1 MSFIGA
7 TGLDEVQEQFDI
19 LKDEIDA
26 NASYINTLVGIPDPT
41 HLPFFG
47 VNILNPGLYGLV
59 ERAEVNIKALQT
71 QQGTSSTA
79 ISGIETSI
87 TGIEASITG
96 IGGQITAVEGSISTI
111 QFVELPLLSASIVTA
126 GGVAADALVKANR
139 SLGIWDE
146 SGNNVYHKKSG
157 NVGIGTTFGSVL
169 NNKLEV
175 NGNINIPTGSTFRI
189 NNEPFNYSHL
199 AGTQPISSKWTNATD
214 TSTNIF
220 YNTGNVGIGKT
231 TAIINRLEVGGN
243 LNISTGSK
251 YKIGDVNL
259 AFSDLA
265 GTLSYNSLTD
275 KLTQG
280 TNITITG
287 NVINNTYSLPTAGV
301 GTGGTLGGVKVDG
314 TTITITN
321 QVISAVAGAQQVN
334 SDWTQTNS
342 SLKSFIQ
349 NKPTAG
355 ANISFANNQI
365 SLTDF
370 VGIGTTPPSGNTKL
384 DVNGNINSTGLRINN
399 LAIGSDPTQNIINL
413 SGNKLLINDKPD
425 TERIAE
431 TFTTHTSLSEPSVS
445 PNIIVADAY
454 YPRVPATN
462 SLTWTDNGKTIVCK
476 VSDPVFDTGYLY
488 KLFNHIITSQ
498 DHYHSQAIYTGTGN
512 TYAGA
517 TRFKTFAGIA
527 ISIDFGR
534 SIYPERMRIAPRPLQ
549 AGFTGNAFI
558 LGAPKA
564 FKIFAS
570 DDASC
575 WNDNNHSSWT
585 QIHDQTTSLSYV
597 NEQYTIVNFTANLPK
612 YRYYTMVVL
621 STIGNYAGGY
631 MIFSEWNVG
640 GDEKIDAIPE
650 YNSGSLTHK
659 TLTFTFNKENIQAY
673 YKFNNST
680 SLGLDSNPSTTKY
693 NLTPTIIGGTGGYN
707 TAINIEGA
715 SFQATNDGDYLEGD
729 FPLKSMFDSST
740 TGISISFWVYK
751 KLATYG
757 NPYNTSIFHFYH
769 PTIST
774 LDISMSLGHFNA
786 IYKTNFSIQ
795 YGAGG
800 EIYSSGFGNVLAFDT
815 WYHYVLVITKT
826 GNIKVYFNGVNL
838 NLVTGTTD
846 ATIRT
851 YGGSVY
857 PLPTSSFPNTTKLKI
872 FNPTAPAGFSGN
884 IDEFYVFNKEL
895 TQDDI
900 TLLYNKTY
908 TLPINQYSL
917 SVSSDTSISINSGT
931 FQYLSGNYTISV
943 GATQSSVVIA
953 GGISQAG
960 QTDPYPLQNGSTI
973 AIRYYMLRRTISVD
987 YYKKSGFIKYVPS
1000 LVGGEFPDTGSW
1012 QIVDIDN
1019 QALGEFAGT
1028 ISFDRVI
1035 GNLPLDKLQNLDMS
1049 KITTGN
1055 LPFSRIDGNLAASRL
1070 DLSSGIT
1077 LPADI
1082 TAITSGG
1089 NGRVYYINNGASIYS
1104 GYGTG
1109 DIIQF
1114 RNADNTTLLSVNSDT
1129 SVRSAAFIATACF
1142 ARGGGYDIRIASFSS
1157 GMYIE
1162 MGTEASFN
1170 AAYLRIGAYNSG
1182 NFFESNSN
1190 RNILFDIYSGIASGT
1205 RRQWE
1210 FNINGGSYNHLNT
1223 TTWNQQSDHRIK
1235 ENIVKADLKK
1245 CYDNVKNIN
1254 LYRFNYI
1261 ETFNTSKQDKN
1272 KLGYIAQEVKK
1283 HFPKAINIKKV
1294 RLSDNR
1300 EIPDTLSIDVEQI
1313 NLSLYGAV
1321 KQLIKIVEKQNKR
1334 IKTLETLLNI
1344 EVSDDIENDAGE
1356 AYEKI
1361 IYEEEINI
1369 DDIEPTEPSTEV

>member
-1 MSFIGA
+1 MGGYIGA

-111 QFVELPLLSASIVTA
+111 QFVELPVLSASIVTA

-146 SGNNVYHKKSG
+146 NGNDVYHKKSG

-199 AGTQPISSKWTNATD
+199 AGTPPVSSKWTNATD

-220 YNTGNVGIGKT
+220 YNTGNVGIGT
-231 TAIINRLEVGGN
+231 ISGIINRLEVGGN
-243 LNISTGSK
+243 INIPLSSN
-251 YKIGDVNL
+251 YKINNQPL
-259 AFSDLA
+259 NYSHLA

-314 TTITITN
+314 TTVTITN

-334 SDWTQTNS
+334 SDWTQTNT

-349 NKPTAG
+349 NKPTEG
-355 ANISFANNQI
+355 ANITFANNQI

-425 TERIAE
+425 TERTAE
-431 TFTTHTSLSEPSVS
+431 TFTPHTSLTEPSVS

-476 VSDPVFDTGYLY
+476 VSDAVLNTAYVY
-488 KLFNHIITSQ
+488 YLFNHIITSQ
-498 DHYHSQAIYTGTGN
+498 DHYHSLPSYTATGN

-549 AGFTGNAFI
+549 AGFTGDAFI

-585 QIHDQTTSLSYV
+585 QIHDQTTGLTYT

-631 MIFSEWNVG
+631 MMFSEWNVG

-659 TLTFTFNKENIQAY
+659 TLTFTYDPTKNAEYLAQQKTGVGGWRIVRFLPPNLNRWYVGNYINTTTINVPIIGTPYNYTNEWAVPFGTFDEMFFGTFDMTHWLQCPKSSVLGAYSYTERNIIKSSAKNYAYTAKWWNRSATGGEDPWISINNMDTDQLIVYGENSFQGNLFIT
-673 YKFNNST
+673 ST
-680 SLGLDSNPSTTKY
+680 FGGMCVLVRDSTASALVPQPNTY
-693 NLTPTIIGGTGGYN
+693 NL
-707 TAINIEGA
+707 
-715 SFQATNDGDYLEGD
+715 S
-729 FPLKSMFDSST
+729 
-740 TGISISFWVYK
+740 
-751 KLATYG
+751 
-757 NPYNTSIFHFYH
+757 
-769 PTIST
+769 
-774 LDISMSLGHFNA
+774 
-786 IYKTNFSIQ
+786 
-795 YGAGG
+795 
-800 EIYSSGFGNVLAFDT
+800 
-815 WYHYVLVITKT
+815 
-826 GNIKVYFNGVNL
+826 
-838 NLVTGTTD
+838 VT
-846 ATIRT
+846 
-851 YGGSVY
+851 
-857 PLPTSSFPNTTKLKI
+857 
-872 FNPTAPAGFSGN
+872 
-884 IDEFYVFNKEL
+884 
-895 TQDDI
+895 
-900 TLLYNKTY
+900 
-908 TLPINQYSL
+908 
-917 SVSSDTSISINSGT
+917 SDTSISINSGA

-943 GATQSSVVIA
+943 GSAQSSVVIA
-953 GGISQAG
+953 GISQAG

-973 AIRYYMLRRTISVD
+973 AIRYYMLRRTITLD

-1000 LVGGEFPDTGSW
+1000 LIGGEFPDTGSW
-1012 QIVDIDN
+1012 QIVDMDN
-1019 QALGEFAGT
+1019 QALDEFGGSIT
-1028 ISFDRVI
+1028 FNKVM
-1035 GNLPLDKLQNLDMS
+1035 GNLPLDKLQDIDMS

-1055 LPFSRIDGNLAASRL
+1055 LPFSRIDGNLPANKLDNLDMSKITTGQLDYTRL
-1070 DLSSGIT
+1070 NGQDAIVNNRFLRIVEPYEAPTINTSGIW
-1077 LPADI
+1077 
-1082 TAITSGG
+1082 TSKY
-1089 NGRVYYINNGASIYS
+1089 RVFTNLHLNHYGAQYGYYRYYASIS
-1104 GYGTG
+1104 
-1109 DIIQF
+1109 
-1114 RNADNTTLLSVNSDT
+1114 
-1129 SVRSAAFIATACF
+1129 
-1142 ARGGGYDIRIASFSS
+1142 
-1157 GMYIE
+1157 
-1162 MGTEASFN
+1162 
-1170 AAYLRIGAYNSG
+1170 
-1182 NFFESNSN
+1182 SN
-1190 RNILFDIYSGIASGT
+1190 RNDGWGDRHKYWFGV
-1205 RRQWE
+1205 
-1210 FNINGGSYNHLNT
+1210 
-1223 TTWNQQSDHRIK
+1223 
-1235 ENIVKADLKK
+1235 VK
-1245 CYDNVKNIN
+1245 
-1254 LYRFNYI
+1254 F
-1261 ETFNTSKQDKN
+1261 S
-1272 KLGYIAQEVKK
+1272 
-1283 HFPKAINIKKV
+1283 H
-1294 RLSDNR
+1294 
-1300 EIPDTLSIDVEQI
+1300 
-1313 NLSLYGAV
+1313 
-1321 KQLIKIVEKQNKR
+1321 
-1334 IKTLETLLNI
+1334 KT
-1344 EVSDDIENDAGE
+1344 
-1356 AYEKI
+1356 
-1361 IYEEEINI
+1361 NI
-1369 DDIEPTEPSTEV
+1369 DGVDGFTNNTAAYNMYTNATGYCVINPTSSSDGVWWLNFTLTTAERTDQAIVILH

>member
-111 QFVELPLLSASIVTA
+111 QFVEIPALSASIVTA
-126 GGVAADALVKANR
+126 AGVAGDALVKANR
-139 SLGIWDE
+139 LLNIWEE
-146 SGNNVYHKKSG
+146 SGDNVYHKKSG
-157 NVGIGTTFGSVL
+157 NVGIGITFAGLL

-175 NGNINIPTGSTFRI
+175 NGNINIPLSSNYKIG
-189 NNEPFNYSHL
+189 NQPLNYSHL
-199 AGTQPISSKWTNATD
+199 AGTPPVSSKWTNATD
-214 TSTNIF
+214 TSTNIY
-220 YNTGNVGIGKT
+220 YNTGNVGIGTISGITNK
-231 TAIINRLEVGGN
+231 LEVGGN
-243 LNISTGSK
+243 INIPLSSN
-251 YKIGDVNL
+251 YKINNQPL
-259 AFSDLA
+259 NYSHLA

-275 KLTQG
+275 KLTAG
-280 TNITITG
+280 TNINIVG
-287 NVINNTYSLPTAGV
+287 NAINNTYSLPTAGV

-314 TTITITN
+314 TTIQITN

-334 SDWTQTNS
+334 SDWTQTNA

-349 NKPTAG
+349 NKPILFDGNYNSLTNKPTAG

-462 SLTWTDNGKTIVCK
+462 SLTWTDYGKTIVCK
-476 VSDPVFDTGYLY
+476 VSDPVFDAGYLY
-488 KLFNHIITSQ
+488 KLFNNIITSQ
-498 DHYHSQAIYTGTGN
+498 DNYHSQQSYTATGN

-549 AGFTGNAFI
+549 AGFTGNDFI

-585 QIHDQTTSLSYV
+585 QIHDQTTGLTYT

-631 MIFSEWNVG
+631 MIFSEWNIG

-650 YNSGSLTHK
+650 GNPITHK
-659 TLTFTFNKENIQAY
+659 TLNFKYTKPTDNLIFNYRIDESPYSWLEAY
-673 YKFNNST
+673 NEAIAI
-680 SLGLDSNPSTTKY
+680 GRRM
-693 NLTPTIIGGTGGYN
+693 PT
-707 TAINIEGA
+707 
-715 SFQATNDGDYLEGD
+715 YLE
-729 FPLKSMFDSST
+729 LKTYMADYP
-740 TGISISFWVYK
+740 SIVA
-751 KLATYG
+751 L
-757 NPYNTSIFHFYH
+757 
-769 PTIST
+769 
-774 LDISMSLGHFNA
+774 FNG
-786 IYKTNFSIQ
+786 T
-795 YGAGG
+795 
-800 EIYSSGFGNVLAFDT
+800 DT
-815 WYHYVLVITKT
+815 WSPCI
-826 GNIKVYFNGVNL
+826 
-838 NLVTGTTD
+838 
-846 ATIRT
+846 
-851 YGGSVY
+851 
-857 PLPTSSFPNTTKLKI
+857 
-872 FNPTAPAGFSGN
+872 NPASTAPNNRDWIQIGNLSHARGKSHFSEVNGYPSWGDN
-884 IDEFYVFNKEL
+884 SDYSLARVYWEVVDLN
-895 TQDDI
+895 QA
-900 TLLYNKTY
+900 NTY
-908 TLPINQYSL
+908 TL
-917 SVSSDTSISINSGT
+917 SVSEGTSISINSGA

-943 GATQSSVVIA
+943 GATQSSVLA
-953 GGISQAG
+953 LSG
-960 QTDPYPLQNGSTI
+960 QTNPYPLQNGSTI
-973 AIRYYMLRRTISVD
+973 AIRYSMLRRTISLD

-1012 QIVDIDN
+1012 AIVDIDN

-1129 SVRSAAFIATACF
+1129 SVRSAAFIAQGLI
-1142 ARGGGYDIRIASFSS
+1142 ARGGGYDIRTFSGS
-1157 GMYIE
+1157 TGMYIE
-1162 MGTEASFN
+1162 MGNENTFIPH
-1170 AAYLRIGAYNSG
+1170 YFRL
-1182 NFFESNSN
+1182 
-1190 RNILFDIYSGIASGT
+1190 
-1205 RRQWE
+1205 
-1210 FNINGGSYNHLNT
+1210 GSYGGVSFIESGYSKNIVFRVYSSYIPTGTYKQWAFNEGGASYNGFNSS
-1223 TTWNQQSDHRIK
+1223 TWTVPSDHRIK
-1235 ENIVKADLKK
+1235 ENIVKADLKT

-1254 LYRFNYI
+1254 LYRYNFI
-1261 ETFNTSKQDKN
+1261 DAFETGSNDKN
-1272 KLGYIAQEVKK
+1272 KLGYIAQEVEKY
-1283 HFPKAINIKKV
+1283 FPKATYRQKK
-1294 RLSDNR
+1294 RLNDKR
-1300 EIPDTLSIDVEQI
+1300 EVPDLLSIDVEQI

>member
-1 MSFIGA
+1 MGGYIGA

-139 SLGIWDE
+139 SLDIWEE

-157 NVGIGTTFGSVL
+157 NVGIGITYDGLL

-220 YNTGNVGIGKT
+220 FNTGNVGIGKT

-259 AFSDLA
+259 AFSDLG

-275 KLTQG
+275 KPTLFDGNYNSLTNKLTQG

-314 TTITITN
+314 TTIQITN

-334 SDWTQTNS
+334 SDWTQTNT

-425 TERIAE
+425 TERYVE
-431 TFTTHTSLSEPSVS
+431 TFTTHTSLSEPS
-445 PNIIVADAY
+445 
-454 YPRVPATN
+454 
-462 SLTWTDNGKTIVCK
+462 
-476 VSDPVFDTGYLY
+476 
-488 KLFNHIITSQ
+488 ITSPTFNSSIRAFV
-498 DHYHSQAIYTGTGN
+498 HSGGTEDQTSYNITIGQNTICDILIVGGGGGGTAGHGAGGGAGQLVFINNAILNGTYTIKVGKGGNGSTLSGTSSTMGTLTNGTKGGDSHFGSVIAEGGGISVNDTLKNGGSGAGGDGHLADGGVGGKGLKNATIDTFSSGVVYSKGNDGGDGGPPSGQGGGGGGAGSAGTTGGLNNDSQRGNGGNGLSGIPEISYDFKTNFGNYGKLETDGNYWFAGGGAGGVYYINSSVISNGGKGGGGSTPSSVYLAKINGESGVNGTGGGG
-512 TYAGA
+512 AGGSA
-517 TRFKTFAGIA
+517 WYGNGGNGGSGIVIIKFKSIVSAGI
-527 ISIDFGR
+527 
-534 SIYPERMRIAPRPLQ
+534 PE
-549 AGFTGNAFI
+549 GNPI
-558 LGAPKA
+558 
-564 FKIFAS
+564 
-570 DDASC
+570 
-575 WNDNNHSSWT
+575 
-585 QIHDQTTSLSYV
+585 
-597 NEQYTIVNFTANLPK
+597 
-612 YRYYTMVVL
+612 
-621 STIGNYAGGY
+621 
-631 MIFSEWNVG
+631 
-640 GDEKIDAIPE
+640 
-650 YNSGSLTHK
+650 THK
-659 TLTFTFNKENIQAY
+659 TLNFKYIKPTDNLIFYYRIDESPYSWLEAY
-673 YKFNNST
+673 NEAIAK
-680 SLGLDSNPSTTKY
+680 GRRI
-693 NLTPTIIGGTGGYN
+693 PT
-707 TAINIEGA
+707 
-715 SFQATNDGDYLEGD
+715 YLELKTYMTDYAYVLAPFNGTDTWSPCINPASTAPNNRDWIQIGNLAHARGKSHFSEVNGYPSWGD
-729 FPLKSMFDSST
+729 N
-740 TGISISFWVYK
+740 
-751 KLATYG
+751 ATYD
-757 NPYNTSIFHFYH
+757 Y
-769 PTIST
+769 
-774 LDISMSLGHFNA
+774 A
-786 IYKTNFSIQ
+786 R
-795 YGAGG
+795 
-800 EIYSSGFGNVLAFDT
+800 
-815 WYHYVLVITKT
+815 
-826 GNIKVYFNGVNL
+826 VYWDVVDL
-838 NLVTGTTD
+838 NQ
-846 ATIRT
+846 A
-851 YGGSVY
+851 
-857 PLPTSSFPNTTKLKI
+857 N
-872 FNPTAPAGFSGN
+872 
-884 IDEFYVFNKEL
+884 
-895 TQDDI
+895 
-900 TLLYNKTY
+900 TY
-908 TLPINQYSL
+908 TLP
-917 SVSSDTSISINSGT
+917 VSEGTSISINSGT

-953 GGISQAG
+953 GISQIG

-973 AIRYYMLRRTISVD
+973 AIRYSMLRRTISFD

-1012 QIVDIDN
+1012 AIVNIDS
-1019 QALGEFAGT
+1019 QALAEFAGS

-1035 GNLPLDKLQNLDMS
+1035 GNLPLDKLQNIDMS

-1129 SVRSAAFIATACF
+1129 SVRSAAFIAQGLI
-1142 ARGGGYDIRIASFSS
+1142 ARGGGYDIRTFSGS
-1157 GMYIE
+1157 TGMYIE
-1162 MGTEASFN
+1162 MGNENTFIPH
-1170 AAYLRIGAYNSG
+1170 YFRL
-1182 NFFESNSN
+1182 
-1190 RNILFDIYSGIASGT
+1190 
-1205 RRQWE
+1205 
-1210 FNINGGSYNHLNT
+1210 GSYGGVSFIESGYSKNIVFRVYSSYIPTGTYKQWAFNEGGASYNGFNSS
-1223 TTWNQQSDHRIK
+1223 TWTVPSDHRIK
-1235 ENIVKADLKK
+1235 ENIVKADLKT

-1254 LYRFNYI
+1254 LYRYNFI
-1261 ETFNTSKQDKN
+1261 DAFETGSNDKN
-1272 KLGYIAQEVKK
+1272 KLGYIAQEVEKY
-1283 HFPKAINIKKV
+1283 FPKATYRQKK
-1294 RLSDNR
+1294 RLNDKR
-1300 EIPDTLSIDVEQI
+1300 EVPDLLSIDVEQI

-1361 IYEEEINI
+1361 IDEEEINI
-1369 DDIEPTEPSTEV
+1369 EDIEPTEPSTEV

>member
-1 MSFIGA
+1 
-7 TGLDEVQEQFDI
+7 
-19 LKDEIDA
+19 
-26 NASYINTLVGIPDPT
+26 LVL
-41 HLPFFG
+41 HL
-47 VNILNPGLYGLV
+47 VC
-59 ERAEVNIKALQT
+59 
-71 QQGTSSTA
+71 
-79 ISGIETSI
+79 
-87 TGIEASITG
+87 
-96 IGGQITAVEGSISTI
+96 
-111 QFVELPLLSASIVTA
+111 
-126 GGVAADALVKANR
+126 
-139 SLGIWDE
+139 
-146 SGNNVYHKKSG
+146 
-157 NVGIGTTFGSVL
+157 L

-175 NGNINIPTGSTFRI
+175 NGNINIPTGTFRI

-199 AGTQPISSKWTNATD
+199 AGTPPVSSKWTNATD

-220 YNTGNVGIGKT
+220 YNTGNVGIGT
-231 TAIINRLEVGGN
+231 ISGIINRLEVGGN
-243 LNISTGSK
+243 INISTGSK

-334 SDWTQTNS
+334 SDWTQTNA

-425 TERIAE
+425 TERTAE
-431 TFTTHTSLSEPSVS
+431 TFTTHTSLSEPS
-445 PNIIVADAY
+445 
-454 YPRVPATN
+454 
-462 SLTWTDNGKTIVCK
+462 
-476 VSDPVFDTGYLY
+476 
-488 KLFNHIITSQ
+488 ITSPTFNSSIRAFV
-498 DHYHSQAIYTGTGN
+498 HSGGTEDQTSYNITIGQNTICDILIVGGGGGGTAGHGAGGGAGQLVFINNAILNGTYTIKVGKGGNGSTLSGTSSTMGTLTNGTKGGDSHFGSVIAEGGGISVNDTLKNGGSGAGGDGHLADGGVGGKGLKNTTVDTFSSGVVYSKGNDGGNGGPPAGQGGGGGGAGSAGTTGALNNDSQIGNGGNGLSGITEISYDFKTNFGNYGKLETDGNYWFAGGGAGGVYYLNSSVISNGGKGGGGSTPPSVSFAKINGGSGVNGTGGGG
-512 TYAGA
+512 AGGSA
-517 TRFKTFAGIA
+517 WYGNGGNGGSGIVIIKFKSIVGAGI
-527 ISIDFGR
+527 
-534 SIYPERMRIAPRPLQ
+534 PEI
-549 AGFTGNAFI
+549 
-558 LGAPKA
+558 
-564 FKIFAS
+564 
-570 DDASC
+570 
-575 WNDNNHSSWT
+575 
-585 QIHDQTTSLSYV
+585 
-597 NEQYTIVNFTANLPK
+597 
-612 YRYYTMVVL
+612 
-621 STIGNYAGGY
+621 
-631 MIFSEWNVG
+631 
-640 GDEKIDAIPE
+640 
-650 YNSGSLTHK
+650 NSGSITHK
-659 TLTFTFNKENIQAY
+659 TLNFKYIKPTDNLIFYYRIDESPYSWLEAY
-673 YKFNNST
+673 NEAIAN
-680 SLGLDSNPSTTKY
+680 GRRM
-693 NLTPTIIGGTGGYN
+693 PT
-707 TAINIEGA
+707 
-715 SFQATNDGDYLEGD
+715 YLELKTYMVDYAYVLAPFNGTDTWSPCINPASTAPNNRDWIQIGNTPHARGKSHFSEVNGYPSWGD
-729 FPLKSMFDSST
+729 N
-740 TGISISFWVYK
+740 
-751 KLATYG
+751 ATYD
-757 NPYNTSIFHFYH
+757 Y
-769 PTIST
+769 
-774 LDISMSLGHFNA
+774 A
-786 IYKTNFSIQ
+786 R
-795 YGAGG
+795 
-800 EIYSSGFGNVLAFDT
+800 
-815 WYHYVLVITKT
+815 
-826 GNIKVYFNGVNL
+826 VYWEVVDL
-838 NLVTGTTD
+838 NQ
-846 ATIRT
+846 
-851 YGGSVY
+851 
-857 PLPTSSFPNTTKLKI
+857 PNT
-872 FNPTAPAGFSGN
+872 
-884 IDEFYVFNKEL
+884 
-895 TQDDI
+895 
-900 TLLYNKTY
+900 YN
-908 TLPINQYSL
+908 L
-917 SVSSDTSISINSGT
+917 SVSSDTSISINSGA